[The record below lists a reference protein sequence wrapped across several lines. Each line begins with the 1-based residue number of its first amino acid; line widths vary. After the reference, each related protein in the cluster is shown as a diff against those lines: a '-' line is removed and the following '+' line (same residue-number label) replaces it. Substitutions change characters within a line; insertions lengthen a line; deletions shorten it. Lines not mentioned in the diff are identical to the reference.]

1 MCWVSVDSYSRIL
14 ISQYD
19 MNPTHKHELSPL
31 VLGALSDWFLVDRKG
46 FGPQGVKQV
55 VIFKFVFVWIKGR
68 LTFIIIK
75 GKA

>member
-1 MCWVSVDSYSRIL
+1 MCWVSVNLYSRIL
-14 ISQYD
+14 ISRHD
-19 MNPTHKHELSPL
+19 TNPTHKNELSTL

-55 VIFKFVFVWIKGR
+55 VIFRFAFVWIKV
-68 LTFIIIK
+68 K